1 MSESFDLQNMEKNL
15 RSQTDFSLGAA
26 YTTNY
31 GLRSLRY
38 LNCKMNIIMNMIPAD
53 IRNVNTLSDV
63 ILKMKS

>member
-1 MSESFDLQNMEKNL
+1 MSESFDLQNMEKNI
-15 RSQTDFSLGAA
+15 RSQTDFSLGAV

-38 LNCKMNIIMNMIPAD
+38 LNYNMNIIMNMIPAD
-53 IRNVNTLSDV
+53 IRNVSTLSDV